1 MRFSIIS
8 SSRTCPCTSE
18 GEISKTPMKTIRTAR
33 NGQGSQE
40 PVNASTA
47 AKGNWVDGRN
57 LKFQLQ
63 TQKQLLAK
71 GFLATNRTAKNN
83 DALVQVSLHIPWWPP
98 RWLLIPVS
106 PTKNRRIVVP
116 SVGNREGEVRG
127 EITSATSWKRNIITF
142 TAATAT

>member
-1 MRFSIIS
+1 MSMHQWRWNLQDTNENF
-8 SSRTCPCTSE
+8 
-18 GEISKTPMKTIRTAR
+18 IRTAR

-47 AKGNWVDGRN
+47 AKGNWVDGRH
-57 LKFQLQ
+57 LKFLQ
-63 TQKQLLAK
+63 TQKQPLAK
-71 GFLATNRTAKNN
+71 GFLATNNTAKNN

-106 PTKNRRIVVP
+106 PTKNRRIV
-116 SVGNREGEVRG
+116 GNREGEVRG

-142 TAATAT
+142 TVATAT